1 MMVVINKVFRE
12 IQETGLLPKRNSKR
26 IGSISTVVYNESW
39 S

>member
-12 IQETGLLPKRNSKR
+12 IQGTWMIPKRNSKR
-26 IGSISTVVYNESW
+26 IEGTSTADYNESW